1 MLMRGSFLFLGMSQH
16 PSAAE
21 GVAPGTCTEMEL
33 PKWSCLEGPNRDT
46 FWGLFRDTL

>member
-1 MLMRGSFLFLGMSQH
+1 MLMRGSFLFLGMGQH